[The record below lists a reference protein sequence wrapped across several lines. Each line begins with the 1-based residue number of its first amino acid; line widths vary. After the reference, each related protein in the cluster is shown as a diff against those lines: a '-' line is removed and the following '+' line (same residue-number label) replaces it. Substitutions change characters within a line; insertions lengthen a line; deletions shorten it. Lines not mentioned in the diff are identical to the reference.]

1 MNTDELIVEVQ
12 RILSNLIFYNAIEP
26 DIHRLIGLVQ
36 ENQDFF
42 GDPTAGVSC
51 IKLAADKLEEL
62 VKASKE

>member
-42 GDPTAGVSC
+42 GAPPAGVSC

-62 VKASKE
+62 IKASKQ